1 MADSKVFYTDIL
13 LRKDYL
19 ALNLF
24 QRDLFWRM
32 WCHSDYHGRYHADP
46 EIIRGHFYAKEINK
60 TREADIER
68 ALEAIARTSL
78 VHFYTVDSS
87 AYFEIPAEIHR
98 QRIRTKSKFPN
109 PPQSAATCRNLPQ
122 SAAQC
127 DNPAAT
133 CSNLPQSAAIC
144 RNLPQSA
151 AQIEIEEEI
160 EIEKEERGDIKQR
173 SISKPPENTPSLFN
187 SENERQEYRTWLR
200 AIKTTHPSAREIR
213 QLPLKLHQTAIA
225 AFRAVPHAAA
235 EAPLLRAFY
244 DSTITISC
252 KTGRPFKRPAEFQW
266 YLVDLADVLTAARQW
281 AKETKWKPA
290 GTPRPAKA
298 APAAP
303 AQPQEPVS
311 EQEKIDFLAEIR
323 AACSTIAT
331 PPPSV
336 PPQDYNP

>member
-109 PPQSAATCRNLPQ
+109 PPQPAAICRNLPQ

-127 DNPAAT
+127 DNPAAI
-133 CSNLPQSAAIC
+133 CRNLPQSAATC
-144 RNLPQSA
+144 SNLPQSA

-173 SISKPPENTPSLFN
+173 SISEPPENTPSLFN
-187 SENERQEYRTWLR
+187 SENERQEYRAWLR

-281 AKETKWKPA
+281 AKETKWNPA

-303 AQPQEPVS
+303 AQPQELAT
-311 EQEKIDFLAEIR
+311 EQDKLDLIAEIR
-323 AACSTIAT
+323 AACATIAS

>member
-46 EIIRGHFYAKEINK
+46 EIIRGHFYAKELNK

-109 PPQSAATCRNLPQ
+109 PPQSAATCRNPPQ

-127 DNPAAT
+127 DNPAAI
-133 CSNLPQSAAIC
+133 CRNLPQSAATC
-144 RNLPQSA
+144 SNLPQSA

-173 SISKPPENTPSLFN
+173 SISEPPENTPSLFT
-187 SENERQEYRTWLR
+187 SENERQAYRTWLR

-323 AACSTIAT
+323 AACATIAS

>member
-133 CSNLPQSAAIC
+133 CSNLPQSAA
-144 RNLPQSA
+144 
-151 AQIEIEEEI
+151 QIEIEEEIEEEI

-173 SISKPPENTPSLFN
+173 SISEPPENTPSLFT
-187 SENERQEYRTWLR
+187 SENERQAYRTWLR

-225 AFRAVPHAAA
+225 AFRAVPQAAA

-303 AQPQEPVS
+303 SEPQQLAT
-311 EQEKIDFLAEIR
+311 EQDKLDLIAEIR
-323 AACSTIAT
+323 AACSTIAA

>member
-109 PPQSAATCRNLPQ
+109 PPQSAATC
-122 SAAQC
+122 S
-127 DNPAAT
+127 
-133 CSNLPQSAAIC
+133 
-144 RNLPQSA
+144 NLPQSA

-173 SISKPPENTPSLFN
+173 SISEPPENTPSLFN
-187 SENERQEYRTWLR
+187 SENERQAYRTWLR

-298 APAAP
+298 APAAT
-303 AQPQEPVS
+303 AEPQEPVS

>member
-98 QRIRTKSKFPN
+98 QRIRTKSKFPD

-122 SAAQC
+122 SAARC

-133 CSNLPQSAAIC
+133 C

-173 SISKPPENTPSLFN
+173 SISEPPENTPSLFS
-187 SENERQEYRTWLR
+187 SENERQAYRTWLR

-244 DSTITISC
+244 DSTITTSC

-323 AACSTIAT
+323 AACATIAT

>member
-98 QRIRTKSKFPN
+98 QRIRTKSKFPD
-109 PPQSAATCRNLPQ
+109 P
-122 SAAQC
+122 
-127 DNPAAT
+127 
-133 CSNLPQSAAIC
+133 PQSAAIC

-173 SISKPPENTPSLFN
+173 SISEPPENTPSLFS
-187 SENERQEYRTWLR
+187 SENERQAYRTWLR

-323 AACSTIAT
+323 AACATIAT